1 MQPGLC
7 RKIKAKDDGK
17 EKTTWQK
24 GDVITAE
31 KLNKLEN
38 AIELIN
44 SGLD

>member
-1 MQPGLC
+1 MSY
-7 RKIKAKDDGK
+7 

-24 GDVITAE
+24 GDIITAE

-44 SGLD
+44 SSLD

>member
-1 MQPGLC
+1 MSYT
-7 RKIKAKDDGK
+7 
-17 EKTTWQK
+17 ETTWQK